1 MKTEP
6 NLRTTLIVLSLL
18 ATGCVA
24 ETSGGGTDSS
34 SHWLDACEQDSD
46 CGGALSC
53 HCNVCTVTCDDASE
67 CSNLGAT
74 AVCASDWGSCGVNA
88 TLRICAPEGQDA
100 GDTPTDEPS
109 ASESDPA
116 ASSPVNPTDVESDPS
131 ESTLDESDA
140 GETTQDESEPSET
153 TPPAQDAS
161 TAPNETTSDASTN
174 QTDEGPTLTET
185 LDAGPIPDDAITE
198 DDLSACSNDDECI
211 VVDYAHCC
219 GSTKRAINAAFE
231 DEYAAHP
238 EWQSFFEEEL
248 CATIGICRD
257 DSAVT
262 TAQCARNG
270 DEAQGFCSLVF
281 PEPSTALSGEACQ
294 ANAECASNVCV
305 RTAAASG
312 AFGDFECSQCMD
324 EATRDFAC
332 DEDADCCEG
341 TCCLGCGER
350 EGLCTLQ

>member
-1 MKTEP
+1 MKTER

-18 ATGCVA
+18 AVACVA

-34 SHWLDACEQDSD
+34 SHWLDACAQDSD

-53 HCNVCTVTCDDASE
+53 QCNVCTIRCDEASE
-67 CSNLGAT
+67 CSSLGSA
-74 AVCASDWGSCGVNA
+74 AACVSDWASCGANA
-88 TLRICAPEGQDA
+88 TFGICAPERQDA
-100 GDTPTDEPS
+100 GNTMTQQPP

-116 ASSPVNPTDVESDPS
+116 ASTPASPTDVESDPS
-131 ESTLDESDA
+131 ETTQTESDPGQMIPA
-140 GETTQDESEPSET
+140 TDASAAPSEAT
-153 TPPAQDAS
+153 T
-161 TAPNETTSDASTN
+161 DASTN
-174 QTDEGPTLTET
+174 QTDEDPTPNDS
-185 LDAGPIPDDAITE
+185 LDAGRSPDDAITE
-198 DDLSACSNDDECI
+198 DDLSTCSNDDECI

-231 DEYAAHP
+231 DEYMAHP
-238 EWQSFFEEEL
+238 EWQSFFENEL

-262 TAQCARNG
+262 SAQCARNG
-270 DEAQGFCSLVF
+270 SQAQGYCSLVF
-281 PEPSTALSGEACQ
+281 PEPGTALSGEACQ

-305 RTAAASG
+305 RTAAPSG

-341 TCCLGCGER
+341 TCCLGCGEL
-350 EGLCTLQ
+350 EGVCRLQ